1 MDMPDFSTQTPD
13 LSVEDPLGAAAL
25 HAAAK
30 AGQLDQLLPLLTPAL
45 LALRNDSSCTV
56 LHTAAQF
63 GHLAQ
68 ILPLLTPE
76 LLSLTDNQDLTPVHC
91 AAVTGGLALLLPL
104 LTPELLGAK
113 IKWKGREL
121 AAIHYAAQCG
131 HLAQVLPLLTPELLS
146 LTDDRGD
153 TPVHYAALKGFLT
166 PILPLLTPDLLSI
179 KDCLGETPVHVAA
192 EHGHLAQLLPRLTP
206 ELLSLKTTGGITPVH
221 VAAEYG
227 HLDQLLPRLTAEL
240 LTLRNRVGFTPVHKA
255 ARYGHLG
262 QILNLL
268 TPDLLSLKDESGHTP
283 LHYAARKPVSQL
295 EALKPLLTRELCA
308 LEVNGVFVATRIVS
322 TGQYAA
328 ISHLCPVERLTCS
341 ELRTWLPPVG
351 PQEEFGTME
360 FINRKYR
367 AHGLPET
374 KYFRLASFFPS
385 DSSPVLELPFA
396 PGLTAKVSQ
405 GYDGIISHGWQT
417 AIDFDLPIG
426 APICAAFDGMVTYT
440 KVDGRPFT
448 EETRKGDSFLESNGL
463 TIRGQDGLMASY
475 GHLDIRGVL
484 VQPGEQVKA
493 GQVIGYNGNTGV
505 VKPHLHFETYR
516 YDKANYTIMVPVP
529 TWFRTAEGRTAL
541 QNGHSYTRP
550 TPAPPKPIP
559 FAEGDCLL
567 PAEPESVSRLRKLL
581 FHLPLVGQSVLR
593 KWLSAEV
600 KPGGVTRLHTL
611 AAAGWLK
618 PWLVDLIP
626 AGLLTVPEEQWG
638 VSPIHAAALFGQFSQ
653 WGGKLTFELLTH
665 RTRKGNTAAHLAA
678 MNGCLR
684 QMSPLLAPGLL
695 AQANNTG
702 DTPVHYA
709 AMCGHLDQIPHL
721 LTPELLRQADDSGWT
736 PVYYATF
743 YGHLNQVLLWLT
755 PELLRQPNKHGD
767 TPVHLAAALG
777 QLRKIAY
784 LLTPELLASKN
795 GRGKTPIQ
803 LATSTGQLEVI
814 RHLLP
819 RSVPARSAKRPY

>member
-1 MDMPDFSTQTPD
+1 MDMPDCTTQSPD
-13 LSVEDPLGAAAL
+13 LSAEAPLGAAAL
-25 HAAAK
+25 HAAAE

-45 LALRNDSSCTV
+45 LALRNDFSCTD
-56 LHTAAQF
+56 LHTAAEH

-76 LLSLTDNQDLTPVHC
+76 LLSLTDDRGITPVHW
-91 AAVTGGLALLLPL
+91 AA
-104 LTPELLGAK
+104 
-113 IKWKGREL
+113 R
-121 AAIHYAAQCG
+121 
-131 HLAQVLPLLTPELLS
+131 
-146 LTDDRGD
+146 
-153 TPVHYAALKGFLT
+153 KGFLP
-166 PILPLLTPDLLSI
+166 PILSLLTPDLLRLEDS
-179 KDCLGETPVHVAA
+179 LGATPVHVAA
-192 EHGHLAQLLPRLTP
+192 A
-206 ELLSLKTTGGITPVH
+206 
-221 VAAEYG
+221 YG

-240 LTLRNRVGFTPVHKA
+240 LALRNQDGFTPVHKA
-255 ARYGHLG
+255 ARYGHLS

-268 TPDLLSLKDESGHTP
+268 TPELLSLKNKTGYTP

-360 FINRKYR
+360 YINRR
-367 AHGLPET
+367 FREHGRPEAQ
-374 KYFRLASFFPS
+374 YFRLASFSPS

-396 PGLTAKVSQ
+396 PGLTGLVSQ
-405 GYDGIISHGWQT
+405 GYDGIVSHGWQT
-417 AIDFDLPIG
+417 AIDFALPIG
-426 APICAAFDGMVTYT
+426 APICAAFDGKVTYI
-440 KVDGRPFT
+440 KVNGRPFT
-448 EETRKGDSFLESNGL
+448 EETCKGDSFLESNGL
-463 TIRGQDGLMASY
+463 TIRGQDGLMAGY

-516 YDKANYTIMVPVP
+516 YDKANSTIMVPVP
-529 TWFRTAEGRTAL
+529 TWFRTTDGRTAL

-550 TPAPPKPIP
+550 APAPPKPIP
-559 FAEGDCLL
+559 FAEGDRLL

-581 FHLPLVGQSVLR
+581 FHLPLVGQSLLR
-593 KWLSAEV
+593 TWLSAEV

-626 AGLLTVPEEQWG
+626 DELLTVPEEQRG
-638 VSPIHAAALFGQFSQ
+638 VTPIHAAALFGQFSQ
-653 WGGKLTFELLTH
+653 WGGKLTFERLTH
-665 RTRKGNTAAHLAA
+665 RTRMGNTAAHLAA
-678 MNGCLR
+678 MNGRLC
-684 QMSPLLAPGLL
+684 QMFPLLAPGLL
-695 AQANNTG
+695 VQANNTG

-709 AMCGHLDQIPHL
+709 ATCGHLDQIPHL
-721 LTPELLRQADDSGWT
+721 LTPELLRQADDSGST
-736 PVYYATF
+736 PVHCAASN
-743 YGHLNQVLLWLT
+743 GHLNQVLLWLT
-755 PELLRQPNKHGD
+755 PELLGQPNKRGD

-777 QLRKIAY
+777 QLRTIAY
-784 LLTPELLASKN
+784 LLTPALLASKN
-795 GRGKTPIQ
+795 GRGETPIQ

-819 RSVPARSAKRPY
+819 RSVPARRAIRTYC